1 MNLTSTYEDAGLTPS
16 LAQWVKDLHCCELW
30 YRSHSLDLARY
41 SPKKQKK
48 IKYNKHLAVKHIH
61 MKAVS
66 ALEKIR
72 LDFSFSVKN

>member
-1 MNLTSTYEDAGLTPS
+1 MRKQVWRLALLIGLRIYI
-16 LAQWVKDLHCCELW
+16 AVNCGIGHK
-30 YRSHSLDLARY
+30 HSLDLARY